1 MRKIIISAV
10 AKNGVIGLVSARK
23 SDRKNNGEL
32 PWHIS
37 EEFRHFKQTTLG
49 SPIIMGRKSFDALGK
64 PLPKRENILISRNN
78 GLVYPFNDIKIF
90 NSLNKAFE
98 YCKEKNYD
106 KIFVI
111 GGGQIFA
118 QVINEVDEMI
128 ISKLDFEAEGD
139 VYFPTFDENDWE
151 IVKRDKREQFEIFWY
166 KRK

>member
-10 AKNGVIGLVSARK
+10 AKNGVIGLVSVTK

-49 SPIIMGRKSFDALGK
+49 SPVIMGRKSFDALGK
-64 PLPKRENILISRNN
+64 PLPKRENIVISRNS

-98 YCKEKNYD
+98 YCEEKHYE
-106 KIFVI
+106 KVFVI
-111 GGGQIFA
+111 GGGQIYA
-118 QVINEVDEMI
+118 QAINEVDEMI
-128 ISKLDFEAEGD
+128 ISKLNFDAEGEIF
-139 VYFPTFDENDWE
+139 FPAFDENEWE
-151 IVKRDKREQFEIFWY
+151 IVERDKREQFEIFWY

>member
-1 MRKIIISAV
+1 MRTIIISAV
-10 AKNGVIGLVSARK
+10 AKNGVIGLGSVTK
-23 SDRKNNGEL
+23 SDRKKNGDL

-49 SPIIMGRKSFDALGK
+49 YPIIMGRKSFDALGK
-64 PLPKRENILISRNN
+64 PLPKRENIVISRNR

-98 YCKEKNYD
+98 YCEEKQYE

-111 GGGQIFA
+111 GGGQIYA
-118 QVINEVDEMI
+118 QAINQVDEMI
-128 ISKLDFEAEGD
+128 ISKLDFDAEGE
-139 VYFPTFDENDWE
+139 VFFPTFDEHEWE